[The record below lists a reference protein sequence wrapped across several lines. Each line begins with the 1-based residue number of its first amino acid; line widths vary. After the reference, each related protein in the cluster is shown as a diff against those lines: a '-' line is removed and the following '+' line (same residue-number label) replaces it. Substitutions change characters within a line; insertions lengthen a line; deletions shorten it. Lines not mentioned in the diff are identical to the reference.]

1 MLDADGRPRYR
12 IDDQGS
18 YPRCR
23 GDDPRS
29 RRRRRPLR
37 RDRDLGILPRQVARA
52 AAPDRLPVAQG
63 ADGRLAACAGAADR
77 SAGGLGPDGRRGAS
91 MTDTARG
98 GLFRPIVPH
107 QHSRVTYAELFFDL
121 VFVFAVT
128 QISHTLLAHF
138 TPLGV
143 LQVTLLFLAVWWVWV
158 YTSWITNWL
167 NPELTP
173 VRLLLFS
180 LMLGGLVLSTSIPQA
195 FESRALWFAAAY
207 AAMQV
212 GKTVFL
218 WLSTPRTRN
227 LARMNA
233 IRITAWLTGSA
244 VFWIAGGVAQGNARL
259 LLWAVALAI
268 EYLSPAVRFWIPK
281 YGASEVADWVVE
293 GGHMA
298 ERCAGFIIIAL
309 GESIVVTGAS
319 FAELAWSFET
329 VAAFASAFIG
339 SLAMWW
345 IYFHRGAEAGSEQI
359 SRSSEPGRLAR
370 LAYTYL
376 HMPIVAGIIVT
387 AVADELVLKH
397 PAGHSDLRTVLSAI
411 GGPLLFLF
419 GTILFKHS
427 FRGFLQLSH
436 GIGIIAL
443 CVLAWFAHELS
454 PLMLSILT
462 SAIMIVVAVWE
473 SISLRSKP

>member
-1 MLDADGRPRYR
+1 MPADN
-12 IDDQGS
+12 
-18 YPRCR
+18 
-23 GDDPRS
+23 
-29 RRRRRPLR
+29 
-37 RDRDLGILPRQVARA
+37 A
-52 AAPDRLPVAQG
+52 
-63 ADGRLAACAGAADR
+63 
-77 SAGGLGPDGRRGAS
+77 RGA
-91 MTDTARG
+91 
-98 GLFRPIVPH
+98 LFRPIVPN

-128 QISHTLLAHF
+128 QISHTLLGHF
-138 TPLGV
+138 SPLGV

-167 NPELTP
+167 NPEMTP
-173 VRLLLFS
+173 VRILLFA

-195 FESRALWFAAAY
+195 FESRGLWFAAAY

-218 WLSTPRTRN
+218 WVSTPPSRP

-233 IRITAWLTGSA
+233 VRITAWLSMSA
-244 VFWIAGGVAQGNARL
+244 VFWIAGGFAEGQSRL
-259 LLWAVALAI
+259 LLWAVALCI
-268 EYLSPAVRFWIPK
+268 EYISPAVRFWIPK
-281 YGASEVADWVVE
+281 YGASQVADWVVE

-309 GESIVVTGAS
+309 GESVVVIGATFS
-319 FAELAWSFET
+319 ELAWTLQT
-329 VAAFASAFIG
+329 VGAFVSAFIG
-339 SLAMWW
+339 SLAMWC
-345 IYFHRGAEAGSEQI
+345 IYFHKGAEAGSEQI

-397 PAGHSDLRTVLSAI
+397 PDGHSDLRTVLSAI
-411 GGPLLFLF
+411 GGPLLFLV

-436 GIGIIAL
+436 GAGIIAL
-443 CVLAWFAHELS
+443 GALACFAGALS
-454 PLMLSILT
+454 PLLLSILT
-462 SAIMIVVAVWE
+462 TAIMIIVAAWE
-473 SISLRSKP
+473 AISLPSGATKAFSSESLPRT

>member
-1 MLDADGRPRYR
+1 M
-12 IDDQGS
+12 
-18 YPRCR
+18 
-23 GDDPRS
+23 
-29 RRRRRPLR
+29 
-37 RDRDLGILPRQVARA
+37 
-52 AAPDRLPVAQG
+52 
-63 ADGRLAACAGAADR
+63 AADNQ
-77 SAGGLGPDGRRGAS
+77 RGA
-91 MTDTARG
+91 
-98 GLFRPIVPH
+98 LFRAYAPH

-128 QISHTLLAHF
+128 QISHTLLGRL
-138 TPLGV
+138 TPLG
-143 LQVTLLFLAVWWVWV
+143 LAQTTLLFLAVWWVWV

-173 VRLLLFS
+173 VRVLLFA

-195 FESRALWFAAAY
+195 FESRGLWFAAAY

-218 WLSTPRTRN
+218 WVSTPPRT

-233 IRITAWLTGSA
+233 IRITAWLSASA

-259 LLWAVALAI
+259 LLWAVALGI

-309 GESIVVTGAS
+309 GESIVVIGAT
-319 FAELAWSFET
+319 FAELAWSLET
-329 VAAFASAFIG
+329 VGAFASAFLG

-345 IYFHRGAEAGSEQI
+345 IYFHKGAEAGSEEI

-397 PAGHSDLRTVLSAI
+397 PAGHSGVETVLSAI
-411 GGPLLFLF
+411 GGPLLFLV
-419 GTILFKHS
+419 GTILFKHTI
-427 FRGFLQLSH
+427 RGFLQLSH
-436 GIGIIAL
+436 GAGIIAL
-443 CVLAWFAHELS
+443 VVLGWFAGDLS
-454 PLMLSILT
+454 PLLLSILT
-462 SAIMIVVAVWE
+462 TAIMIVVAVWE
-473 SISLRSKP
+473 SVSLRSGTSQSRPEITSS

>member
-1 MLDADGRPRYR
+1 
-12 IDDQGS
+12 
-18 YPRCR
+18 
-23 GDDPRS
+23 
-29 RRRRRPLR
+29 
-37 RDRDLGILPRQVARA
+37 
-52 AAPDRLPVAQG
+52 
-63 ADGRLAACAGAADR
+63 
-77 SAGGLGPDGRRGAS
+77 

-98 GLFRPIVPH
+98 GLFRPIVPN

-138 TPLGV
+138 TPLGA

-167 NPELTP
+167 NPEKTP
-173 VRLLLFS
+173 VRLLLFG
-180 LMLGGLVLSTSIPQA
+180 LTLGGLVLSTSIPTA
-195 FESRALWFAAAY
+195 FDGRGLWFAIAY

-218 WLSTPRTRN
+218 WASTLPSQS
-227 LARMNA
+227 LARANA
-233 IRITAWLTGSA
+233 IRITSWLALSA
-244 VFWIAGGVAQGNARL
+244 IFWIAGGLAEGPARL
-259 LLWAVALAI
+259 VLWAIALVI
-268 EYLSPAVRFWIPK
+268 EYISPAVRFWIPR
-281 YGASEVADWVVE
+281 YGASSVADWVVE

-309 GESIVVTGAS
+309 GESIVVTGAT
-319 FAELAWSFET
+319 FAELTWTTEN
-329 VAAFASAFIG
+329 VLAFVSAFVG
-339 SLAMWW
+339 CLAMWW
-345 IYFHRGAEAGSEQI
+345 IYFHKGAEAGSEQI
-359 SRSSEPGRLAR
+359 SKSSEPGRLAR

-376 HMPIVAGIIVT
+376 HMPIVAGIIVA

-397 PAGHSDLRTVLSAI
+397 PGGHSDPKTVISAI

-436 GIGIIAL
+436 GVGIVAL
-443 CVLAWFAHELS
+443 CVLAWFASELS
-454 PLMLSILT
+454 PLVLSILT
-462 SAIMIVVAVWE
+462 TAIMIVVAVWE
-473 SISLRSKP
+473 SISLQSNSAE

>member
-1 MLDADGRPRYR
+1 M
-12 IDDQGS
+12 
-18 YPRCR
+18 
-23 GDDPRS
+23 
-29 RRRRRPLR
+29 
-37 RDRDLGILPRQVARA
+37 A
-52 AAPDRLPVAQG
+52 A
-63 ADGRLAACAGAADR
+63 
-77 SAGGLGPDGRRGAS
+77 
-91 MTDTARG
+91 DTARG
-98 GLFRPIVPH
+98 ALFRPIVPN

-128 QISHTLLAHF
+128 QISHTLLGNF
-138 TPLGV
+138 TPLGIV
-143 LQVTLLFLAVWWVWV
+143 HVTLLFLAVWWVWV

-167 NPELTP
+167 DPEKTP

-180 LMLGGLVLSTSIPQA
+180 LTLGGLVLSTSIPAA
-195 FESRALWFAAAY
+195 FDGRGLWFAIAY

-218 WLSTPRTRN
+218 WLSTTPSQS

-233 IRITAWLTGSA
+233 ARITIWLVISA
-244 VFWIAGGVAQGNARL
+244 VFWIAGGLASGELRL
-259 LLWAVALAI
+259 VLWTIALGI
-268 EYLSPAVRFWIPK
+268 EYVSPAVRFWIPR
-281 YGASEVADWVVE
+281 YGASSVADWVVE

-309 GESIVVTGAS
+309 GESIVVTGAT
-319 FAELAWSFET
+319 FADLTWTTEN
-329 VAAFASAFIG
+329 VAAFTSAFVG

-359 SRSSEPGRLAR
+359 SKSSEPGRLAR

-376 HMPIVAGIIVT
+376 HMPIVAGIIVS

-397 PAGHSDLRTVLSAI
+397 PAGHSDLRTTLSAI
-411 GGPLLFLF
+411 GGPLLFLV

-436 GIGIIAL
+436 MVGIAAL
-443 CVLAWFAHELS
+443 GGLAWFADGLS

-462 SAIMIVVAVWE
+462 TAIMIAVAVWE
-473 SISLRSKP
+473 SLSLRSGMAE